1 MDNQKD
7 ENEKIDLSEFPLERK
22 EPVSGSKKSFNI
34 KYIRS
39 SFAKMDKKNQI
50 YIAIIIISFIL
61 MVIFLGLF
69 LSKKSSSE
77 GNIAPE
83 YAPPAEENI

>member
-22 EPVSGSKKSFNI
+22 EPVSGSKKSFDL
-34 KYIRS
+34 KG
-39 SFAKMDKKNQI
+39 FWGKTDKKNQV
-50 YIAIIIISFIL
+50 YIIIIIISFIL